1 MECVTVLAQKELFRS
16 RDIISDKANCKY
28 EVCRCGWTPPKA
40 RYFIYLQRLM
50 GKGVNDDNITN
61 MVQDMMIAEV
71 PLDSIHMRRSFLP
84 PRISCVGGEG
94 HDNQEHQEE
103 AGNVLEVGV
112 AEGRR

>member
-61 MVQDMMIAEV
+61 MVQDMMIAYG
-71 PLDSIHMRRSFLP
+71 RSF
-84 PRISCVGGEG
+84 
-94 HDNQEHQEE
+94 
-103 AGNVLEVGV
+103 
-112 AEGRR
+112 